1 MGEGDFLFY
10 CLGLTQSTSPGCDE
24 NRDEKIHCLEFW

>member
-1 MGEGDFLFY
+1 MGEGGFLFY
-10 CLGLTQSTSPGCDE
+10 CLGLTQSTLPECDE